1 MAFTINKTDGTTLV
15 TIADGTLDQT
25 TSLSLFGKN
34 YAGYGELLNEN
45 QVKLLENFANTT
57 DNAPT
62 NPIQGQLFYDTTLK
76 QIQVYDGTA
85 FKSASGSIV
94 STTEPTVGATGDL
107 WFDSTN
113 EQIYVYNGTN
123 WVLVGPIASSGS
135 GTTGSIS
142 ASIIDTTGVAR
153 SVIQSLVN
161 DTIVS
166 ITSSVAFT
174 PQTAISGFVTIE
186 KGINISTAVSDAKF
200 QGTATDADAL
210 GGVTSDNFLRS
221 NTSDSMTGTLSIQT
235 DASLI
240 LGNDGDVNMTQS
252 GTTFTVQNTTEDGDI
267 VFNIN
272 DGGSQTTALTIRAS
286 DASVVIPNTIIGTV
300 NQATVADTVKTVDA
314 DGDNASY
321 FLTFVNSQD
330 SSTTANSL
338 KVDGGLSYN
347 PSTNILATTASAAQY
362 SDLAERYEADEPMQ
376 PGTVVKIGGT
386 KEITKTTTQGDEQ
399 VFGVISTAPAYRMND
414 LAGEDSTHPHVA
426 LSGRVPCRVKGA
438 VRKGDRLISS
448 DEPGIAQAINTLEDT
463 TIYAVIGRALETN
476 LETTVKYIEI
486 VVGRN

>member
-1 MAFTINKTDGTTLV
+1 M
-15 TIADGTLDQT
+15 
-25 TSLSLFGKN
+25 FGKN

-57 DNAPT
+57 DNAPA
-62 NPIQGQLFYDTTLK
+62 NPIRGQLFYDTTLK

-94 STTEPTVGATGDL
+94 STTEPTIGATGDL

-123 WVLVGPIASSGS
+123 WVLVGPIASSGA

-142 ASIIDTTGVAR
+142 SSIIDTTGVAR

-174 PQTAISGFVTIE
+174 PQEAISGFVTIE

-221 NTSDSMTGTLSIQT
+221 NTSDTMTGTLSIQT

-252 GTTFTVQNTTEDGDI
+252 GTTFTVQNTTTDGDI
-267 VFNIN
+267 SFNIN
-272 DGGSQTTALTIRAS
+272 QGGSQVTALTIRAS
-286 DASVVIPNTIIGTV
+286 DATLVVPSTIQGTIS
-300 NQATVADTVKTVDA
+300 QAETVSTVDA

-330 SSTTANSL
+330 SSTTANAL

-376 PGTVVKIGGT
+376 PGTVVKIGGN

-476 LETTVKYIEI
+476 LENAVKYIEI

>member
-57 DNAPT
+57 ENAPA
-62 NPIQGQLFYDTTLK
+62 NPIRGQLFYDTTLK

-94 STTEPTVGATGDL
+94 STTEPTIGATGDL

-123 WVLVGPIASSGS
+123 WVLVGPIASSGA

-142 ASIIDTTGVAR
+142 SSIIDTTGVAR

-174 PQTAISGFVTIE
+174 PQEAISGFATIE

-210 GGVTSDNFLRS
+210 GGITSDNFLRS
-221 NTSDSMTGTLSIQT
+221 NTSDTMTGTLSIQT
-235 DASLI
+235 DASLV

-252 GTTFTVQNTTEDGDI
+252 GTTFTVQNTTQDGDI

-272 DGGSQTTALTIRAS
+272 DGGSQITALTIRAS
-286 DASVVIPNTIIGTV
+286 DASVVIPNPIIGTV

-321 FLTFVNSQD
+321 FVTFVNSQD
-330 SSTTANSL
+330 SSTTANAL

-347 PSTNILATTASAAQY
+347 PSTNILSTTASAAQY
-362 SDLAERYEADEPMQ
+362 SDLAERYEADQPMEP
-376 PGTVVKIGGT
+376 GDVVKIGGN
-386 KEITKTTTQGDEQ
+386 KEITKTTQQGDDQ
-399 VFGVISTAPAYRMND
+399 VFGVISTAPAYSMNAD
-414 LAGEDSTHPHVA
+414 AGTDQTHPYVA
-426 LSGRVPCRVKGA
+426 LSGRVPCKVKGA

-448 DEPGIAQAINTLEDT
+448 DEPGVAQAINNLKDT
-463 TIYAVIGRALETN
+463 SIYAIIGRSLQTN
-476 LETTVKYIEI
+476 LNEAVKYIEI
-486 VVGRN
+486 AVGRN

>member
-57 DNAPT
+57 ENAPA

-113 EQIYVYNGTN
+113 EQIYVYNGSN
-123 WVLVGPIASSGS
+123 WVLVGPIASSGA
-135 GTTGSIS
+135 GTTGAIS
-142 ASIIDTTGVAR
+142 SSIIDTTGVAR

-174 PQTAISGFVTIE
+174 PQEAISGFATIE

-210 GGVTSDNFLRS
+210 GGITSDNF
-221 NTSDSMTGTLSIQT
+221 
-235 DASLI
+235 
-240 LGNDGDVNMTQS
+240 
-252 GTTFTVQNTTEDGDI
+252 
-267 VFNIN
+267 
-272 DGGSQTTALTIRAS
+272 
-286 DASVVIPNTIIGTV
+286 
-300 NQATVADTVKTVDA
+300 
-314 DGDNASY
+314 
-321 FLTFVNSQD
+321 
-330 SSTTANSL
+330 
-338 KVDGGLSYN
+338 
-347 PSTNILATTASAAQY
+347 
-362 SDLAERYEADEPMQ
+362 
-376 PGTVVKIGGT
+376 
-386 KEITKTTTQGDEQ
+386 
-399 VFGVISTAPAYRMND
+399 
-414 LAGEDSTHPHVA
+414 
-426 LSGRVPCRVKGA
+426 
-438 VRKGDRLISS
+438 
-448 DEPGIAQAINTLEDT
+448 
-463 TIYAVIGRALETN
+463 
-476 LETTVKYIEI
+476 
-486 VVGRN
+486 

>member
-57 DNAPT
+57 DNAPA
-62 NPIQGQLFYDTTLK
+62 NPIRGQLFYDTTLK

-94 STTEPTVGATGDL
+94 STTEPTIGATGDL

-123 WVLVGPIASSGS
+123 WVLVGPIASSGA

-142 ASIIDTTGVAR
+142 SSIIDTTGVAR

-174 PQTAISGFVTIE
+174 PQEAISGFVTIE

-221 NTSDSMTGTLSIQT
+221 NTSDTMTGTLSIQT

-252 GTTFTVQNTTEDGDI
+252 GTTFTVQNTTTDGDI
-267 VFNIN
+267 SFNIN
-272 DGGSQTTALTIRAS
+272 QGGSQVTALTIRAS
-286 DASVVIPNTIIGTV
+286 DATLVVPSTIQGTIS
-300 NQATVADTVKTVDA
+300 QAETVSTVDA

-330 SSTTANSL
+330 SSTTANAL

-376 PGTVVKIGGT
+376 PGTVVKIGGN

-476 LETTVKYIEI
+476 LENAVKYIEI